1 MLTDCFFA
9 DMAFRCILFLLPA
22 KYNNISFVAS
32 GTITSAA
39 NERSQLQRKSLL
51 SRLLSVDMILYAL
64 YIVYASIPLLL
75 RLDRYRK
82 CSETSAIFSPF
93 PGIWI
98 KLIDCVF
105 KMAVPLRYMI
115 WPPTV
120 PDWNDLVVED
130 EEGVKRPKREWER
143 GGVGNATF
151 WVWMNACEWVVIC
164 LCGWR

>member
-1 MLTDCFFA
+1 MLTNCFFA
-9 DMAFRCILFLLPA
+9 DMASRLILSFLPA
-22 KYNNISFVAS
+22 KFNTLTFVAS

-39 NERSQLQRKSLL
+39 NERSQLRRKPLL

-82 CSETSAIFSPF
+82 CGDPSAILSPF
-93 PGIWI
+93 PGTWI
-98 KLIDCVF
+98 KLIDCIF
-105 KMAVPLRYMI
+105 KMVVPLRYMI

-130 EEGVKRPKREWER
+130 EEGVKRPNREWER
-143 GGVGNATF
+143 EGVGNATF
-151 WVWMNACEWVVIC
+151 WFWMNACEWVVIY